1 MSEEGHMQQALKSE
15 ATHASYA
22 NPIGE
27 LSMLAG
33 FWEHQNWNL
42 YNFAWIQFLS
52 ATLVLLGILYI
63 THK

>member
-1 MSEEGHMQQALKSE
+1 MHFE
-15 ATHASYA
+15 ATNASYA

-27 LSMLAG
+27 LSMLSMLSML
-33 FWEHQNWNL
+33 WEHQNWNL

>member
-1 MSEEGHMQQALKSE
+1 MHFE
-15 ATHASYA
+15 ATNASYD

-27 LSMLAG
+27 LSMLSM

>member
-1 MSEEGHMQQALKSE
+1 MHFE
-15 ATHASYA
+15 ATNASYA

-27 LSMLAG
+27 LSMLSMLSM